1 MPSLLKVRFFLQL
14 VLDMN
19 SVFFELIHELT
30 FWPLQLSCSA
40 GLGCC
45 WNSQEGHHHFQN
57 QGHKSLR
64 YVRLSRHRTMGSFRL
79 LHCKL
84 ISPVGQDL
92 KFLWTHCCWQILYRV
107 IVPSTRGINIVIN
120 WVKSYLTL
128 KCPSPKILYFLI
140 WNYTLLKELL
150 RKNFAISTKR
160 DFLTNFWSPHFC
172 STPAPLITQTSRLL
186 SIKSCVP

>member
-1 MPSLLKVRFFLQL
+1 MASSLPIPSQSVSPGKGVIFFSWLSVDAILNPAECRWSIRQLNAFAVEVQVFLTAGVGHELCLLWV
-14 VLDMN
+14 D
-19 SVFFELIHELT
+19 ELT

-40 GLGCC
+40 GLGHC

-140 WNYTLLKELL
+140 WNYTL
-150 RKNFAISTKR
+150 
-160 DFLTNFWSPHFC
+160 
-172 STPAPLITQTSRLL
+172 
-186 SIKSCVP
+186 